1 MDVFNVLHHS
11 IIETIIP
18 SKPSLDML
26 ISCTCSCTPFFKHQ
40 KCKHIIAH
48 LSVRKVDKTKVLE
61 IPQKYKRKNIERKL
75 NRGRK
80 TLAQLALK
88 RQEVIITELKE
99 RKKQR
104 EEEEEVRNFY
114 IEQVTSARI
123 ENCHIAMD
131 MEAEVVQ
138 SGIVSRESDQES
150 IGRGRGRGRGRGLIE
165 KPSLDDHRQGL
176 KVLSNRKI
184 IIN

>member
-1 MDVFNVLHHS
+1 MQTHY
-11 IIETIIP
+11 
-18 SKPSLDML
+18 
-26 ISCTCSCTPFFKHQ
+26 CSFICQ
-40 KCKHIIAH
+40 K
-48 LSVRKVDKTKVLE
+48 SRKVLE
-61 IPQKYKRKNIERKL
+61 IPQKYKRKNIKRKL

-88 RQEVIITELKE
+88 RQKVIITELKE

-176 KVLSNRKI
+176 KVLSNRQI